1 MIAKLG
7 YNPAY
12 GARPLRRALQDH
24 VEDDLSTGLLSGEI
38 NVGDDVTVGAHQ
50 GKITFKVKK
59 PDEDKAVEL
68 KLNK

>member
-1 MIAKLG
+1 M
-7 YNPAY
+7 PA
-12 GARPLRRALQDH
+12 ALDH

-38 NVGDDVTVGAHQ
+38 NVGDDVTVGAHH

-68 KLNK
+68 KLNR